1 LLYTWTWVLGVE
13 YLKDKKYE
21 NFYRAIKHCFVE
33 RLMMLKHVIGGLG
46 FFGKAVKTIL
56 IALLIIDY

>member
-1 LLYTWTWVLGVE
+1 LGVE

-21 NFYRAIKHCFVE
+21 KFYRAIKHCFVE